1 MLDVKPKWNI
11 NGIVEEV
18 ADCGDV
24 DTAHHSRDS
33 RRAVRGTQKQAGCY
47 KLGKWLDEKNH

>member
-1 MLDVKPKWNI
+1 MQQRNAQVLVLDVKPKWNI

-47 KLGKWLDEKNH
+47 K